1 MTTQNILIIAILF
14 YLVWAFYHHRRDK
27 SLTWPILIE
36 YLLIALLVLI
46 LLTGV
51 LL

>member
-1 MTTQNILIIAILF
+1 MKVLITIVLG
-14 YLVWAFYHHRRDK
+14 YLIWALLHHRRDK

-46 LLTGV
+46 LLTGI

>member
-1 MTTQNILIIAILF
+1 MKVLIIAVLA
-14 YLVWAFYHHRRDK
+14 YLIWALWHHRKDK

-36 YLLIALLVLI
+36 YLLMALLVLI
-46 LLTGV
+46 LLSGI